1 MANKIFRYYFGLN
14 IVWGTMV
21 SVYWGT
27 QSTQHVYWLATVQGF
42 GILLGGLLLTFFG
55 GTVKHWKW
63 QMTASLTW
71 MTFWGGLLA
80 YVNPERQGAGIAFA
94 FLSATGFGWAQY
106 LSITY
111 IQFGA
116 PQTELGITGGL
127 AGVARESGGA
137 IAVTVFATIM
147 VSVQS
152 SWAST
157 HVISAAEAAGASSS
171 VAEAVLAALPNGAAA
186 LEKISGLTPAIAEAA
201 GAAFVDSYVQGLR

>member
-1 MANKIFRYYFGLN
+1 
-14 IVWGTMV
+14 MV

-27 QSTQHVYWLATVQGF
+27 ESTQHVYWLATVQGF

-55 GTVKHWKW
+55 GTIKHWKW

-71 MTFWGGLLA
+71 TTFWGGLLA
-80 YVNPERQGAGIAFA
+80 YVNPERQGVGIACA
-94 FLSATGFGWAQY
+94 FLSAAGFGWAQY

-137 IAVTVFATIM
+137 IAVTVFATIL

-152 SWAST
+152 SWAAT
-157 HVISAAEAAGASSS
+157 HVAAAAEAAGASVSI
-171 VAEAVLAALPNGAAA
+171 AEAVAAALPNGETA
-186 LEKISGLTPAIAEAA
+186 LAKIQGLTPAVAEAA
-201 GAAFVDSYVQGLR
+201 GAAFVESFVQGLR